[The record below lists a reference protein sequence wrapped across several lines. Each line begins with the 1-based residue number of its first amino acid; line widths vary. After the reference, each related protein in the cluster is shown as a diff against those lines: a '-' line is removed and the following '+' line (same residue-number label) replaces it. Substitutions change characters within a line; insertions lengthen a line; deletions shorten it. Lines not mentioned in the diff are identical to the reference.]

1 MARLPLLDDADHPE
15 LASLAARIRAQRGGR
30 LLNLYRVLL
39 HSPTVAEA
47 WLQFFTAIRQKCDL
61 GPRARELAI
70 LQVALLNGARYEFEQ
85 HVPFAR
91 AAGVT
96 DAQFDALAAWE
107 SSTAFPSE
115 DRAVLAYTTAMTRNI
130 RVPDDVFAAIRA
142 HFPPAQVVELTAT
155 IGGYNLVSRF
165 LEALQVDHE

>member
-1 MARLPLLDDADHPE
+1 MARLPLLDDSDRPDLVP
-15 LASLAARIRAQRGGR
+15 LATRIREQRGGR
-30 LLNLYRVLL
+30 LLNLYRVLM

-47 WLQFFTAIRQKCDL
+47 WLAFFTAIRQRCDL
-61 GPRARELAI
+61 SARARELAI
-70 LQVALLNGARYEFEQ
+70 LQVALLNGAQYEFEQ

-91 AAGVT
+91 EAGVS
-96 DAQFDALAAWE
+96 DAQLAALEDWE
-107 SSTAFPSE
+107 ASTLFPSE
-115 DRAVLAYTTAMTRNI
+115 DRAVLAYTSAMTRHI
-130 RVPDDVFAAIRA
+130 RVPDAVFAAVRS

>member
-1 MARLPLLDDADHPE
+1 MARLPLLDDTDRPDLVP
-15 LASLAARIRAQRGGR
+15 LATHIREQRGGR
-30 LLNLYRVLL
+30 LLNLYRVLM

-47 WLQFFTAIRQKCDL
+47 WLLFFTAIRQKCDL
-61 GPRARELAI
+61 SARARELAI
-70 LQVALLNGARYEFEQ
+70 LQVALLNGARYEYEQ

-96 DAQFDALAAWE
+96 DAQFAALEAWE
-107 SSTAFPSE
+107 ASTLFPSE

-130 RVPDDVFAAIRA
+130 RVPDDVFAAVRA
-142 HFPPAQVVELTAT
+142 HFAPAQVVELTAT

>member
-1 MARLPLLDDADHPE
+1 MARLPLLDDADRPDLVP
-15 LASLAARIRAQRGGR
+15 LATRIREQRGGR
-30 LLNLYRVLL
+30 LLNLYRVLM

-47 WLQFFTAIRQKCDL
+47 WLEFFTAIRQKCEL
-61 GPRARELAI
+61 SARSRELAI
-70 LQVALLNGARYEFEQ
+70 LQVALLNGAPYEFEQ

-96 DAQFDALAAWE
+96 DAQFAALGDWE
-107 SSTAFPSE
+107 ASTAFPPE
-115 DRAVLAYTTAMTRNI
+115 DRAVLAYTTEMTRHI
-130 RVPDDVFAAIRA
+130 RVPDEVFGEVRTY
-142 HFPPAQVVELTAT
+142 FPPAQVVELTAT